1 MNTGTQTAATPITS
15 GRSQA
20 GMCDRPEGSPAH
32 GRDARCDAAPLL
44 PWLCESPAL
53 AMPHDTAL
61 IAMIAAGIGLAFV
74 LGLLATRL
82 RLPALVGYVLAG
94 VVIGPFTPGFHADLG
109 LAQQL
114 SEIGVIL
121 LMFGV
126 GIHFSIADLLAV
138 RRIAVPGAVVQIA
151 VATLLGA
158 ATSQLWGWSWGAG
171 IVFGL
176 CLSVAS
182 TVVLL
187 RAMESRGML
196 DSIDGRIAVGWL
208 IVEDLATVLVL
219 VLLPAFAE
227 PLGGV
232 PPEDAGGLGATLAL
246 TVIKVAAFVAVMFV
260 VGRRAVPWLL
270 ERVARIGSREMFTL
284 AVLAVALGT
293 AVGAAALFDVSFALG
308 AFFAGVVVNG
318 SDLSHEAASDA
329 LPLQDAFAVLF
340 FVAVGMLFD
349 PQIAIDRPLAVVA
362 VVLIVMIGK
371 SLGAFF
377 IVIAFRYPVRTA
389 LTISAS
395 LAQIGEFS
403 FILAALALSLG
414 LIPQEGQ
421 SLIVAGAILSIS
433 LNPLAFW
440 AADRATRWFNAHPKL
455 IAALERTPGELAA
468 LPAQAQE
475 EQLRDH
481 AIIVGYGRVGGAIG
495 ELLAMRG
502 IPFIAID
509 HSRERV
515 LSLRE
520 RGRLV
525 LFGDAA
531 RPGVLQL
538 AHPERARLLVVATPD
553 PYQSRAIIDR
563 ARAANPAIEAVAR
576 AHSDEERGYLEAHGA
591 DIALVG
597 EHELAFA
604 LAHHALVKMGCG
616 DDAADA
622 TVDELR
628 RRHVGELSTPDEP

>member
-1 MNTGTQTAATPITS
+1 MAHSTS
-15 GRSQA
+15 
-20 GMCDRPEGSPAH
+20 
-32 GRDARCDAAPLL
+32 
-44 PWLCESPAL
+44 
-53 AMPHDTAL
+53 L
-61 IAMIAAGIGLAFV
+61 IATIVVGLVLAF
-74 LGLLATRL
+74 GCGFLANRL
-82 RLPALVGYVLAG
+82 RLPPLVGYLLAG
-94 VVIGPFTPGFHADLG
+94 IIVGPFTPGFVADLD
-109 LAQQL
+109 LAGQL
-114 SEIGVIL
+114 AEIGIIL
-121 LMFGV
+121 LMFGI
-126 GIHFSIADLLAV
+126 GLHFSIEDLLAV
-138 RRIAVPGAVVQIA
+138 YTIALPGALAQIA
-151 VATLLGA
+151 ASMAVCA
-158 ATSQLWGWSWGAG
+158 ALAVFWGWSLGAG
-171 IVFGL
+171 LLLGL
-176 CLSVAS
+176 ALSVAS

-196 DSIDGRIAVGWL
+196 DSRDGRIAVGWL

-219 VLLPAFAE
+219 VLLPAFAA

-232 PPEDAGGLGATLAL
+232 APEGAGNLGATLAL
-246 TVIKVAAFVAVMFV
+246 TVLKVTAFAAVMFV

-349 PQIAIDRPLAVVA
+349 PQIAIDRPLSVLA

-371 SLGAFF
+371 SLAAFF
-377 IVIAFRYPVRTA
+377 IVLAFRYPVRTA

-414 LIPQEGQ
+414 LFPQEGQ

-433 LNPLAFW
+433 LNPLVFW
-440 AADRATRWFNAHPKL
+440 AADRATRWFNVHPKL
-455 IAALERTPGELAA
+455 VEALERAPGDLAA
-468 LPAQAQE
+468 VPAE
-475 EQLRDH
+475 VEDERLRDH

-502 IPFIAID
+502 IPFVAID

-515 LSLRE
+515 LTLRE
-520 RGRLV
+520 RGLLV

-531 RPGVLQL
+531 RPGVLSL
-538 AHPERARLLVVATPD
+538 AHPERARLIVVATPD

-563 ARAANPAIEAVAR
+563 ARAANPRIEAVVR
-576 AHSDEERGYLEAHGA
+576 AHRDEERRYLEAHGA
-591 DIALVG
+591 NVALVG
-597 EHELAFA
+597 EHELAFS
-604 LAHHALVKMGCG
+604 LAHHALIKMGCD

-622 TVDELR
+622 TIDELR
-628 RRHVGELSTPDEP
+628 RRRDPELTAPDQP